1 MDDYLIIGEED
12 NIVGEEK
19 FIMKINEELKFFKIL
34 YVKFTNNNNINKIYK
49 IIDTGNISHFD
60 FTKKIGKKNIRK
72 LTPKIGYFGSD
83 IILYFCIEN
92 YNLYEYIKD
101 NYSPKTPEEKLL
113 CELEDF

>member
-1 MDDYLIIGEED
+1 MNDYLIVGEED

-34 YVKFTNNNNINKIYK
+34 DVKFTNDINNKIYK

-60 FTKKIGKKNIRK
+60 FIKKMGEKFIRK

-83 IILYFCIEN
+83 IILYLCIEN